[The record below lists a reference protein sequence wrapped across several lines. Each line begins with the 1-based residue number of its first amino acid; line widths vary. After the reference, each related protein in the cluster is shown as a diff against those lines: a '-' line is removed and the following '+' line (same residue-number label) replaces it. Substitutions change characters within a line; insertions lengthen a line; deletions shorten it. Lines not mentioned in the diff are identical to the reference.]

1 MAENVGTMREIADLL
16 RAFAK
21 KNRELKKADHAEKLE
36 GYAAAVD
43 AMTERIIHLEG
54 LTSAMPPKLGNI
66 HDLPPALQRELS
78 IRKSNE
84 LDDQIVTVI
93 NAYGGEAT
101 VDQILVGLYRKF
113 GLIQKRRSVQARLE
127 KIAGITEVTERKGHY
142 STAPQTATPHDS
154 TAQASYPREAPQ
166 TTPAPEAAPEP
177 APPPGRMSLERVR
190 NLLIEEGM
198 MSPPSNVRRLRSDG

>member
-1 MAENVGTMREIADLL
+1 MSEHVGTMREIADLL
-16 RAFAK
+16 RAFAR

-43 AMTERIIHLEG
+43 AVSERIIHLEG
-54 LTSAMPPKLGNI
+54 LTSAMPPTLGNI

-113 GLIQKRRSVQARLE
+113 GLIQKRRSVQIRLE
-127 KIAGITEVTERKGHY
+127 KMASIIEVEARKGHY
-142 STAPQTATPHDS
+142 STAPQTLA
-154 TAQASYPREAPQ
+154 
-166 TTPAPEAAPEP
+166 PAPAAAMQEAAPEP
-177 APPPGRMSLERVR
+177 AAPPTPAPAPAPGRMSLETVR

>member
-1 MAENVGTMREIADLL
+1 MSEHVGTMREIADLL
-16 RAFAK
+16 RAFAR

-43 AMTERIIHLEG
+43 AVTERIIHLEG
-54 LTSAMPPKLGNI
+54 LTSAMPPTLGNI
-66 HDLPPALQRELS
+66 HELPPALQRELS

-93 NAYGGEAT
+93 NAFGGEAT

-127 KIAGITEVTERKGHY
+127 KVAGIIEVAERKGHY
-142 STAPQTATPHDS
+142 STAPQAATPPDA
-154 TAQASYPREAPQ
+154 TRAAPVAE
-166 TTPAPEAAPEP
+166 PAPEP
-177 APPPGRMSLERVR
+177 APPPGRMSLETVR

>member
-1 MAENVGTMREIADLL
+1 MSEHVGTMREIADLL
-16 RAFAK
+16 RAFAR

-43 AMTERIIHLEG
+43 AVSERIIHLEG
-54 LTSAMPPKLGNI
+54 LTSAMPPTLGNI

-113 GLIQKRRSVQARLE
+113 GLIQKRRSVQIRRARGT
-127 KIAGITEVTERKGHY
+127 IR
-142 STAPQTATPHDS
+142 
-154 TAQASYPREAPQ
+154 
-166 TTPAPEAAPEP
+166 
-177 APPPGRMSLERVR
+177 PPPRP
-190 NLLIEEGM
+190 
-198 MSPPSNVRRLRSDG
+198 SPPRPPPRCRTPPQNPQHPPRPPPPPPRVA

>member
-1 MAENVGTMREIADLL
+1 MSEHVGTMREIADLL
-16 RAFAK
+16 RAFAR

-43 AMTERIIHLEG
+43 AVSERIIHLEG
-54 LTSAMPPKLGNI
+54 LTSAMPPTLGNI

-113 GLIQKRRSVQARLE
+113 GVIQKRRSVQIRLE
-127 KIAGITEVTERKGHY
+127 KMASIIEVEARKGHY
-142 STAPQTATPHDS
+142 STAPQTL
-154 TAQASYPREAPQ
+154 APAAAMQ
-166 TTPAPEAAPEP
+166 DAAAEPAAPLTPAPAP
-177 APPPGRMSLERVR
+177 ARGRMSLETVR

-198 MSPPSNVRRLRSDG
+198 MSPPSNVRRLRADG